1 MSANALV
8 TARINPSIKEE
19 ASVVLEAIGLTL
31 SDAVRLLLTQ
41 IAKEH
46 AFPISMLAPNK
57 TTIQAIK
64 ESRTKKLKSFNSVA
78 ALMDDLNADD

>member
-1 MSANALV
+1 
-8 TARINPSIKEE
+8 
-19 ASVVLEAIGLTL
+19 LTL

-46 AFPISMLAPNK
+46 AFPISLLAPNK
-57 TTIQAIK
+57 TTTQAIK
-64 ESRTKKLKSFNSVA
+64 ESRSKKLKSFSSLE